1 MLHKKPTSK
10 IIFALMLIVG
20 INRLIAQG
28 NVSAEVDREGKKPN
42 IIFILTD
49 DLGYGDLGVLFQNM
63 KAKEKGS
70 SHPREYTPN
79 LDQMA
84 AEGALMSQH
93 YSAAPVCAPSR
104 ASLLLAVARVMP
116 ISGTISL
123 TRPWTI
129 TIPWGLYCK
138 LQAIPLR
145 PLVNGAYRA
154 KEARHPIG
162 RHTP

>member
-1 MLHKKPTSK
+1 MLHKTVTSK

-20 INRLIAQG
+20 INRLIAQS
-28 NVSAEVDREGKKPN
+28 NVTAEVDRENKKPN

-63 KAKEKGS
+63 KAKEKGAA
-70 SHPREYTPN
+70 HPREYTPN

-104 ASLLLAVARVMP
+104 ASLL
-116 ISGTISL
+116 
-123 TRPWTI
+123 
-129 TIPWGLYCK
+129 
-138 LQAIPLR
+138 
-145 PLVNGAYRA
+145 
-154 KEARHPIG
+154 
-162 RHTP
+162 